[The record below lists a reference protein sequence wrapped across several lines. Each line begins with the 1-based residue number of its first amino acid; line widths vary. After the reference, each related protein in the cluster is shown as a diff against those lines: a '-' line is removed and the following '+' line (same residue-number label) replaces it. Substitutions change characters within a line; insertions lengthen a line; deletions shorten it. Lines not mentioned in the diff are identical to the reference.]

1 MFNKS
6 KKKIGCNTPTYI
18 PPPMPKVIPPKEN
31 TMTLEKAIS
40 ICQARIDLDRSMRD
54 NKVESDYEKF
64 CENEC
69 MAIEM
74 LIKYCKLKQEDY

>member
-1 MFNKS
+1 
-6 KKKIGCNTPTYI
+6 
-18 PPPMPKVIPPKEN
+18 
-31 TMTLEKAIS
+31 MTLNEAIS

-54 NKVESDYEKF
+54 NKAESDYEKF

>member
-1 MFNKS
+1 
-6 KKKIGCNTPTYI
+6 
-18 PPPMPKVIPPKEN
+18 
-31 TMTLEKAIS
+31 MTLNEAIE

-69 MAIEM
+69 MAIER
-74 LIKYCKLKQEDY
+74 LIKYCKNRKDI